1 MTASRNEDSLVYHII
16 SFLVVWVDFIARIYL
31 RVKATFDAVVY
42 IAQSPTQQKYYSRRP
57 HYQHHQRNQSIAD
70 HHISSNPIHVGPKF
84 TPSSA
89 IPIQHLPTEVFQL
102 VLLNGTKNDLFHCT
116 MVCQRWHR
124 LVTPLLWKDPSF
136 PLSSLPVVGNAHP
149 SSLSYDTIPSTSS
162 RRTHHHRRRQFTSSS
177 APPLSR
183 DGKDLPKIIPSLRLP
198 KYGHAIQTLR
208 LGSISQQL
216 TDDLL
221 LYITQM
227 CPSLTALDL
236 SHCQHITS
244 LGYQHLARSQC
255 ASSLIQLNLTTGV
268 HLTDASLVSLS
279 MKCDS
284 LEIIHLAGCHRIT
297 QTGVRSL
304 VTKSQQ
310 TLRYINIKDCVKV
323 SGHILQDLAA
333 LCGPRLLGVDATRI
347 CSILHSDIEILV
359 RHCPYLEQ
367 LYIGQNKSPLL
378 RQLLYRIRKEQRQEP
393 WVLPSTNK
401 KSPSTS
407 LSASL
412 LQQRQLSRSKS
423 SYLSSKPDALDS
435 LLDMLQQ
442 NNMNPINAANTP
454 TSRQRSHRSR
464 HLSQPVWQYN
474 NDGTTTN
481 SGQLNAIHHRHNNR
495 QNTSVSQQQAT
506 DQVSIAT
513 VELIMKHLTHLKA
526 VDFSHWNCLTDQL
539 IRRLRQHHGH
549 AIQFIGLEGCR
560 MVTQTSSSLVPG
572 PCDS

>member
-1 MTASRNEDSLVYHII
+1 
-16 SFLVVWVDFIARIYL
+16 
-31 RVKATFDAVVY
+31 
-42 IAQSPTQQKYYSRRP
+42 
-57 HYQHHQRNQSIAD
+57 
-70 HHISSNPIHVGPKF
+70 
-84 TPSSA
+84 
-89 IPIQHLPTEVFQL
+89 
-102 VLLNGTKNDLFHCT
+102 
-116 MVCQRWHR
+116 
-124 LVTPLLWKDPSF
+124 
-136 PLSSLPVVGNAHP
+136 
-149 SSLSYDTIPSTSS
+149 
-162 RRTHHHRRRQFTSSS
+162 
-177 APPLSR
+177 
-183 DGKDLPKIIPSLRLP
+183 
-198 KYGHAIQTLR
+198 
-208 LGSISQQL
+208 
-216 TDDLL
+216 
-221 LYITQM
+221 M
-227 CPSLTALDL
+227 CPNLTALDL
-236 SHCQHITS
+236 PHCQHITS
-244 LGYQHLARSQC
+244 LGYQHLARSEC
-255 ASSLIQLNLTTGV
+255 ASSLIQLNLTAGV

-304 VTKSQQ
+304 ITKSQQ

-367 LYIGQNKSPLL
+367 LYIGQNKSQLL
-378 RQLLYRIRKEQRQEP
+378 CHLLYRIRKEQQQEP

-401 KSPSTS
+401 KSPPCPSSTS

-423 SYLSSKPDALDS
+423 SHLFTKPNALDA

-442 NNMNPINAANTP
+442 NDMNPINAMNTP
-454 TSRQRSHRSR
+454 RSRQRSHRSR
-464 HLSQPVWQYN
+464 HLSQPVWQNN
-474 NDGTTTN
+474 NDGTTTTTTN
-481 SGQLNAIHHRHNNR
+481 SGQLNTIHHQHNNR
-495 QNTSVSQQQAT
+495 QNIPSSQHQQAT

-513 VELIMKHLTHLKA
+513 VELIMEHLTHLKA

-549 AIQFIGLEGCR
+549 AIQYIGLEGCR

-572 PCDS
+572 PCD